1 MAGQQKTSWRL
12 VIRGLMALAV
22 VLLMALGFASA
33 LVWIIQRTFSGLNPE
48 FAAALLAASGTVVAA
63 TAAVAMGR
71 YYERKQDIE
80 QTRRLQQIEIFDD
93 FIEFMFRVLYDSRLP
108 GSDLTEGEMLAEF
121 VRFTRRLAIWA
132 PDSIIEAWSDV
143 RRRLAAAGSAGQP
156 STEALFDFE
165 AFLIDLRKTVG
176 YPNTQLGRGDLL
188 RLFVDDID
196 EHLGTTDPADV

>member
-1 MAGQQKTSWRL
+1 M
-12 VIRGLMALAV
+12 IRGLMALAI
-22 VLLMALGFASA
+22 VLLMALGFAWA
-33 LVWIIQRTFSGLNPE
+33 LVWMIQRTFSGIDPE

-93 FIEFMFRVLYDSRLP
+93 FIEFMFRVLYDNRLP
-108 GSDLTEGEMLAEF
+108 GKNITEGEMLAEF
-121 VRFTRRLAIWA
+121 VKFTRRLVIWA

-143 RRRLAAAGSAGQP
+143 RHRLAAAESSGEP
-156 STEALFDFE
+156 TTEALFDFE
-165 AFLIDLRKTVG
+165 AFLINLRKTVG
-176 YPNTQLGRGDLL
+176 YPNTKLERGDLL

-196 EHLGTTDPADV
+196 EHLEPADPAHV